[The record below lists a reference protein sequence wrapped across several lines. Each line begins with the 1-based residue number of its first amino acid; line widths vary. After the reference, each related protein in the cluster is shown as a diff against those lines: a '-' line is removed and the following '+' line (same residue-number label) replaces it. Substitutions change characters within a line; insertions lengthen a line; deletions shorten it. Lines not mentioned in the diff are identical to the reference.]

1 MTNILEMVDEID
13 AQLSADIV
21 EANHHEG
28 KEGYFIDFDI
38 ASPDTQETAR
48 TVFVR
53 LVKNGSGGTL
63 LPGVVLK
70 PTTTSAKLFR
80 TSVAGAAG
88 ATDKPVG
95 VVNRHISSSGVA
107 DTKYFWMVV
116 EGPTEVID
124 SGSGVTAG
132 DTIKTATGGDV
143 AKNTSTPV
151 EFDLG
156 TALETAA
163 ANATFLAC
171 VNCRGNA

>member
-13 AQLSADIV
+13 AQLSADVV
-21 EANHHEG
+21 EAQHHEG

-63 LPGVVLK
+63 LPGVCLK
-70 PTTTSAKLFR
+70 ATTTSAKLHR

-95 VVNRHISSSGVA
+95 FVNRHISSSGVA
-107 DTKYFWMVV
+107 NGKYFWMVV

-124 SGSGVTAG
+124 SGSGVTVG
-132 DTIKTATGGDV
+132 DTLATAASGEV
-143 AKNTSTPV
+143 ATASSPPT
-151 EFDLG
+151 EFDFG
-156 TALETAA
+156 TALETAVA
-163 ANATFLAC
+163 DATFLAA